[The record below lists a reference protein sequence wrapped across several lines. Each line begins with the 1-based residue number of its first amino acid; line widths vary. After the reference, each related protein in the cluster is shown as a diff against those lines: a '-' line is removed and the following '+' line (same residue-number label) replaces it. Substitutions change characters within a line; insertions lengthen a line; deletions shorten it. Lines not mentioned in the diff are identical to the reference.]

1 MDYLTRLI
9 NAEIDRK
16 LALIYRD
23 PNKVAVFDGTG
34 PTPRYRNPT
43 NNLDTQAHALI
54 DHEGLP
60 GVPAAETFTELVHDL
75 HDHEGLPGVPPENP
89 FTETAHDLHD
99 HDGLPGVGNA
109 NVFRQDFVELTEWHI
124 THNLGDIPTVTL
136 YKGDAYGFGTQAF
149 GTTPFGGGI
158 VGLIEDTKTPSI
170 EVVDDN
176 NLKATW
182 SGNKSGRA
190 VCVG

>member
-23 PNKVAVFDGTG
+23 PNKAAVFDGTG

-54 DHEGLP
+54 DHEGIP
-60 GVPAAETFTELVHDL
+60 GVPAAEQFTEAIHD
-75 HDHEGLPGVPPENP
+75 
-89 FTETAHDLHD
+89 THD

-109 NVFRQDFVELTEWHI
+109 NIFRQVFKELTEWDI
-124 THNLGDIPTVTL
+124 AHNLGDIPAVTL
-136 YKGDAYGFGTQAF
+136 YTGDFYGFGTQAF
-149 GTTPFGGGI
+149 GTTPFGGG
-158 VGLIEDTKTPSI
+158 VMNLVEDTKTPLI
-170 EVVDDN
+170 EVIDGN

-182 SGNKSGRA
+182 SADKSGKA